1 MTKNHRLPAAILAVF
16 ASLLISG
23 CASKPDNQRALY
35 DLGPLRTTQAAGQP
49 AAALKLPPISVAE
62 VNMPSWLDS
71 PLMYY
76 RLNYANEQ
84 QPRPYATNRWIAPP
98 GRLFVERLKAR
109 MANAGGTVLSASDG
123 ATGVRTLRIEA
134 DDFSQV
140 FSAPGQSTGHIALR
154 ASVFNGR
161 VLVSQKNFEQASPAP
176 SADAEGGAKALA
188 MASDAIIVQMITWLA
203 SLPAPQ

>member
-1 MTKNHRLPAAILAVF
+1 MKNTIRLLAAILTVF
-16 ASLLISG
+16 AGFLMSG

-35 DLGPLRTTQAAGQP
+35 DLGPLRTTQP
-49 AAALKLPPISVAE
+49 AATLALPPISVAE

-76 RLNYANEQ
+76 RLSYANEQ
-84 QPRPYATNRWIAPP
+84 QPRPYAANRWIAPP
-98 GRLFVERLKAR
+98 GRLFAERLKSR
-109 MANAGGTVLSASDG
+109 MANAGGMVLSASDG

-140 FSAPGQSTGHIALR
+140 FSAPGQSAGHIALR

-161 VLVSQKNFEQASPAP
+161 SLVSQKTFEQASPAP

-188 MASDAIIVQMITWLA
+188 MASDAIIAQMITWLA

>member
-1 MTKNHRLPAAILAVF
+1 MKINIRLLAAVLTVF
-16 ASLLISG
+16 ASVLASG

-35 DLGPLRTTQAAGQP
+35 DLGPLRTTASAAQTGT
-49 AAALKLPPISVAE
+49 ALKLPPVSVAE
-62 VNMPSWLDS
+62 VNMPAWLDS

-76 RLNYANEQ
+76 RLSYANEQ

-98 GRLFVERLKAR
+98 GRLFAERLKSR
-109 MANAGGTVLSASDG
+109 IANAGGTVLSASDG

-140 FSAPGQSTGHIALR
+140 FSAPGQSAGHIALR
-154 ASVFNGR
+154 ASVLNGR
-161 VLVSQKNFEQASPAP
+161 VLVSQKTFEQSAPAP

-188 MASDAIIVQMITWLA
+188 MASDAIIAQMITWLG